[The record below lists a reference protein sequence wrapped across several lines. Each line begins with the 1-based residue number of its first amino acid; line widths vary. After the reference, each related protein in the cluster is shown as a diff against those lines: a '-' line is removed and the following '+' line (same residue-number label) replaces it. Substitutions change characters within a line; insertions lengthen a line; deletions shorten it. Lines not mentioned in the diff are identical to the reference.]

1 MNMAQH
7 AMTHAEE
14 DASMPR
20 VSCTL
25 STATWGVLENYA
37 EEWSLSLSS
46 LARLAIRDLLN
57 NPERVP
63 ALLAET
69 YGPIEDERTP
79 AQRLNGERL
88 MRQMK
93 IFDLARVADDL
104 QGETSP

>member
-1 MNMAQH
+1 
-7 AMTHAEE
+7 
-14 DASMPR
+14 MPR
-20 VSCTL
+20 LTCTICPIM
-25 STATWGVLENYA
+25 WGELANYA
-37 EEWSLSLSS
+37 EALSLSLSS
-46 LARLAIRDLLN
+46 LARLALRDLLN